1 MKEPYWISFDIDS
14 IDQNEFK
21 STGTPESLGITIKFM
36 LQFFETFLPEAVGM
50 DFTEVNFLMTEGE
63 QTEKDKATVR
73 MIFDKITDVV
83 HNKEITYKNATIAPE
98 QLIIPEEAVK
108 KEQINSIN

>member
-1 MKEPYWISFDIDS
+1 
-14 IDQNEFK
+14 
-21 STGTPESLGITIKFM
+21 
-36 LQFFETFLPEAVGM
+36 
-50 DFTEVNFLMTEGE
+50 
-63 QTEKDKATVR
+63 